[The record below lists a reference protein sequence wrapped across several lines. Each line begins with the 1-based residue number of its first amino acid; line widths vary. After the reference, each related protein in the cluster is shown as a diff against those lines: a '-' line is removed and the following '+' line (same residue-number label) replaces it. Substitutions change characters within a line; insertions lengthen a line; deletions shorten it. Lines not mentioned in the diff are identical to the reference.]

1 MRGRKPIPTE
11 IKRKTGTLKRCR
23 TNPAEPRPGPASSA
37 PPEFLDDEAKAKWRE
52 LFPELSALGVVS
64 SIDRDLFMLYCSAY
78 SNWKRANDALKKT
91 KPVYRTPNG
100 AVQQSPFV
108 SIARGWMLMMT
119 KLAAEMGIPATMRS
133 RIIPRPDKDGGD
145 EDERFFDKPS

>member
-1 MRGRKPIPTE
+1 MRGRKSIPTK
-11 IKRKTGTLKRCR
+11 IKKKTGTLKRCR
-23 TNPAEPRPGPASSA
+23 TNPFEPVPGPANSE
-37 PPEFLDDEAKAKWRE
+37 PPEFLDDEAKNKWRE
-52 LFPELSALGVVS
+52 LFPELSELGVIS

-91 KPVYRTPNG
+91 KQIYRTPNG

-108 SIARGWMLMMT
+108 SIARNWMSMMT

-133 RIIPRPDKDGGD
+133 RIMPQTGNGKD
-145 EDERFFDKPS
+145 EDTEFFGY

>member
-1 MRGRKPIPTE
+1 MRGRKRIPTE

-23 TNPAEPRPGPASSA
+23 TNLAEPKPGPANSE

-52 LFPELSALGVVS
+52 LFPELSALHVIS
-64 SIDRDLFMLYCSAY
+64 SVDRDLFMLYCSAY
-78 SNWKRANDALKKT
+78 SNWKRANDVLKQSKQ
-91 KPVYRTPNG
+91 VYRTPNG
-100 AVQQSPFV
+100 AFQQIPHV

-133 RIIPRPDKDGGD
+133 RIIPRTGKDGD
-145 EDERFFDKPS
+145 EDESFFNKPS

>member
-1 MRGRKPIPTE
+1 M
-11 IKRKTGTLKRCR
+11 
-23 TNPAEPRPGPASSA
+23 
-37 PPEFLDDEAKAKWRE
+37 DDEAKAKWRE
-52 LFPELSALGVVS
+52 LFPELSALGVIS

-108 SIARGWMLMMT
+108 SIARGWMQMMT
-119 KLAAEMGIPATMRS
+119 KLAAEMGIPATMRG
-133 RIIPRPDKDGGD
+133 RVIPKSSDLQD
-145 EDERFFDKPS
+145 EDAEYFGE

>member
-1 MRGRKPIPTE
+1 MRGRPRIPTA
-11 IKRKTGTLKRCR
+11 IKRKTGTLKKCR
-23 TNPAEPRPGPASSA
+23 TNPAEPIPGPANA
-37 PPEFLDDEAKAKWRE
+37 NPPEFLDDEAKAKWHE
-52 LFPELSALGVVS
+52 LFPELSTLQVVS
-64 SIDRDLFMLYCSAY
+64 SVDRDLFMLYCSAY

-100 AVQQSPFV
+100 AVQQSPFI

-133 RIIPRPDKDGGD
+133 RIIPKSGKGSKEDD
-145 EDERFFDKPS
+145 EFFG

>member
-1 MRGRKPIPTE
+1 MRGRKRIPTE

-23 TNPAEPRPGPASSA
+23 TNFAEPKPGPANSE

-52 LFPELSALGVVS
+52 LFPELAALHVVS
-64 SIDRDLFMLYCSAY
+64 SVDRDLFMLYCSAY
-78 SNWKRANDALKKT
+78 SNWKRANDVLKQSKQ
-91 KPVYRTPNG
+91 VYRTPNG
-100 AVQQSPFV
+100 AFQQIPHV

-133 RIIPRPDKDGGD
+133 RIIPMTDKDGN
-145 EDERFFDKPS
+145 EDESFFNKPS